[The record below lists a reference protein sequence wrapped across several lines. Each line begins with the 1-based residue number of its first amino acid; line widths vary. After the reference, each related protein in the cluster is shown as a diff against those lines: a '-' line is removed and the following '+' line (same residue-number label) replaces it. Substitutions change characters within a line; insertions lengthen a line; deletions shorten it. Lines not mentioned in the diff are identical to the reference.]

1 MIKSP
6 KVNKPKLPTI
16 KYLHGKVWKECKRI
30 IRSKYIHTCIS
41 CGEENLKGKNLQ
53 TGHLF
58 RKKFLP
64 FQMKLDL
71 RLLRPQ
77 CITCNLYKKGN
88 EAWYATNLIRQE
100 GANYL
105 LNIAE
110 DIDFYKGEE
119 LDIPQKREFLVK
131 LLTKYKKL

>member
-1 MIKSP
+1 MKKPKTP
-6 KVNKPKLPTI
+6 KVKLPTI
-16 KYLHGKVWKECKRI
+16 KSVHNKVWKECKRI

-41 CGEENLKGKNLQ
+41 CGEENLEGKNLQ

-58 RKKFLP
+58 REKFLP

-88 EAWYATNLIRQE
+88 ESWYATNLIRQE
-100 GANYL
+100 GADYL

-110 DIDFYKGEE
+110 DIEFYKGEE
-119 LDIPQKREFLVK
+119 LDTAQKREFLIR
-131 LLTKYKKL
+131 LLDKYKLI